1 LDTQNT
7 HAHDT
12 ADFSPSF
19 LNFAGLRD
27 KSEIALLIKNTPV
40 ITTLVADRIV
50 REMSET

>member
-1 LDTQNT
+1 LDTENT
-7 HAHDT
+7 HPYDT

-19 LNFAGLRD
+19 LNSTGLSD
-27 KSEIALLIKNTPV
+27 QSEIALLIKNTPV